1 MMPDYRVEEIPLN
14 KITLRAQERKYF
26 GQAEL
31 EELAATIRVHGVLE
45 PIIVVRDGD
54 GYRVI
59 AGQRRVMAAKLAGRE
74 SILATVRDKPHT
86 EIEAMEI
93 RLIENLAREAL
104 RPLEQA
110 AGLDQ
115 LLKASGSTAS
125 EVAKRVGITT
135 SAMARSLSL
144 LQLSEPIR
152 QQIDAGL
159 ISPAA
164 GYELSRVED
173 PQLRTELAAQVAAGA
188 LTRDALSGRVKAIK
202 RPATQATET
211 EKSRI
216 TAKLSKGR
224 RVTVRGSN
232 LTVDSVITTLE
243 DLLSRCRA
251 ARTKGLALR
260 TMLHVLADEAMQ
272 SS

>member
-14 KITLRAQERKYF
+14 KTTFGAQERKHV

-31 EELAATIRVHGVLE
+31 EQLAETIRVQGVLA

-59 AGQRRVMAAKLAGRE
+59 VGERRARAA
-74 SILATVRDKPHT
+74 ILDGLKTIPAVVHDKPFS
-86 EIEAMEI
+86 EVEAMET
-93 RLIENLAREAL
+93 RLTENLAREAL

-115 LLKASGSTAS
+115 LQKASGATAS
-125 EVAKRVGITT
+125 EVAKRVGIKA
-135 SAMARSLSL
+135 SAMTRSLSL

-164 GYELSRVED
+164 GYELARVED
-173 PQLRTELAAQVAAGA
+173 SQLRAELAAQVAAGT

-216 TAKLSKGR
+216 TAKLSNAR
-224 RVTVRGSN
+224 RVTVCGSN
-232 LTVDSVITTLE
+232 LTIDSVITTLE

-251 ARTKGLALR
+251 ARTKGLALS
-260 TMLHVLADEAMQ
+260 TMLRVLADEARQ